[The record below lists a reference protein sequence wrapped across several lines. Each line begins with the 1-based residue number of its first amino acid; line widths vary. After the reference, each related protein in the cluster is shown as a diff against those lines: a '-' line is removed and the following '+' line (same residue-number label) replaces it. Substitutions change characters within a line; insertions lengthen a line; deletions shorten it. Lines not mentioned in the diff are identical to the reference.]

1 MLAAMTTD
9 GAAGDP
15 GETVVRPWVRPG
27 PVRTACLVMGSAGA
41 AAIHFAVIPAH
52 AAESTVLAVGFAVV
66 AWLQA
71 GFAVGALVRPSRG
84 LLLGGA
90 VLNLAA
96 LSVWGWSRLFGL
108 PFGLGGGE
116 IEPVAAVDAMCGA
129 LELAVVVAAIW
140 PARAGATRRAAPA
153 VVAVAG
159 VAGLLVIGATS
170 AVLAAASTHE
180 HAHDAAHDEALGE
193 AHEHGHEHQ
202 HAAAAGPTVQH
213 AGAGAHEHAACTSPV
228 TRAQQ
233 SAADEL
239 VAATRA
245 TLAHYTSFD
254 TAVADG
260 FVHVTPEGGRV
271 VHYARPDWASDGR
284 VLDPSAP
291 EVLVYAFPPR
301 VSPVLLGAMY
311 LMEGPAE
318 PPTPG
323 GCLTQWHDHTNLC
336 VAPGQGMVAFTG
348 PDGSCPPGSSNRTTR
363 AMMHVWRYDTSAGP
377 FAELSELPVDELRAA
392 ILAGRPA

>member
-1 MLAAMTTD
+1 MLAAMTTNHAD
-9 GAAGDP
+9 GTPA
-15 GETVVRPWVRPG
+15 ETVVRPWVRPG

-84 LLLGGA
+84 LVLSGA

-108 PFGLGGGE
+108 PFGIVGGE
-116 IEPVAAVDAMCGA
+116 IEPVAAVDALCAA

-140 PARAGATRRAAPA
+140 PARAGVARRATPA
-153 VVAVAG
+153 IVAVAG

-180 HAHDAAHDEALGE
+180 HSHDEAQGE
-193 AHEHGHEHQ
+193 AHEHH
-202 HAAAAGPTVQH
+202 HATEAGPTVQH
-213 AGAGAHEHAACTSPV
+213 AGAGAHEHAECTTPV
-228 TRAQQ
+228 TRVQQ
-233 SAADEL
+233 TAADEL

-245 TLAHYTSFD
+245 TLAQYTSFD
-254 TAVADG
+254 AAVADG
-260 FVHVTPEGGRV
+260 FVHITPEGQRV
-271 VHYARPDWASDGR
+271 VHYGRRDRASDGR
-284 VLDPSAP
+284 VLDPRAP

-301 VSPVLLGAMY
+301 LSPVLLGAMY
-311 LMEGPAE
+311 VMEGSAE

-336 VAPGQGMVAFTG
+336 LAPGQGMVAFTG
-348 PDGSCPPGSSNRTTR
+348 PDGSCPPGSSNTTTR

-392 ILAGRPA
+392 IITDRSA